1 MNINLKKISMT
12 SCGLLRKKPTRTWL
26 LTPYIRE
33 GYVADTVNSSSN
45 FGKLYGASK
54 KEWIEGPSG
63 NDKNNCLV
71 TCYNMWYTCC
81 QLN

>member
-33 GYVADTVNSSSN
+33 GYAADTVNSSSN
-45 FGKLYGASK
+45 FGKLTELVK
-54 KEWIEGPSG
+54 KSG
-63 NDKNNCLV
+63 LKGLQAMIKTTV
-71 TCYNMWYTCC
+71 LSPVITCGILAVN
-81 QLN
+81 